1 MTANGQRSTANA
13 FHIAGRGTVFFGV
26 ISLQPLVG
34 RWLKTNDAPQW
45 IRALDIRD
53 DAGRLRVRI
62 DDWGESEAD
71 AVYALSADSSDAAAF
86 VARFTLPEHE
96 VDIEAN
102 CNLGL
107 LVVAAFTRGR
117 ERQFTREFF
126 YRPTANS
133 QRSTANVWNNTN
145 PRGHVMRLIVGART
159 LTIPDWGTV
168 PLERYEPDHAF
179 SARFDDFRVQANVK
193 GGVLVVAYFGRGIF
207 RREFYWRSGAPASSP
222 AGPQASTPAMGGGT
236 PPGQPPGRRRSGGRS

>member
-1 MTANGQRSTANA
+1 
-13 FHIAGRGTVFFGV
+13 V

-45 IRALDIRD
+45 IAALDIRD
-53 DAGRLRVRI
+53 DDGRLRVLI
-62 DDWGESEAD
+62 DDWGESAAD
-71 AVYALSADSSDAAAF
+71 EVYTLSPDSRDAAAF
-86 VARFTLPEHE
+86 VAHFTLPEHE
-96 VDIEAN
+96 VDVEAN

-117 ERQFTREFF
+117 TNQFTREFF
-126 YRPTANS
+126 YRPTDNR
-133 QRSTANVWNNTN
+133 QPTTVNTWNNTN
-145 PRGHVMRLIVGART
+145 PRGHVMRLIVGDDT

-168 PLERYEPDHAF
+168 PIERYEPDHAF

-207 RREFYWRSGAPASSP
+207 RREFYWREAS
-222 AGPQASTPAMGGGT
+222 
-236 PPGQPPGRRRSGGRS
+236 

>member
-1 MTANGQRSTANA
+1 M
-13 FHIAGRGTVFFGV
+13 
-26 ISLQPLVG
+26 ISLQPLTG

-45 IRALDIRD
+45 IRALDVRD
-53 DAGRLRVRI
+53 DGGRLRVRVHGDAAP

-71 AVYALSADSSDAAAF
+71 EVYALSPDSHDAAAF
-86 VARFTLPEHE
+86 VARFTLSEHE
-96 VDIEAN
+96 VDLEAN
-102 CNLGL
+102 VNLGL
-107 LVVAAFTRGR
+107 LVVAAFTRGTSN
-117 ERQFTREFF
+117 QFTREFF

-133 QRSTANVWNNTN
+133 QRSTANTWNNTN
-145 PRGHVMRLIVGART
+145 PQGHVMRLIVGVDT

-207 RREFYWRSGAPASSP
+207 RREFYWRSNGAPASSP
-222 AGPQASTPAMGGGT
+222 AGPQASSPARGGET